1 MGGDARQISVYDLSV
16 LFSVCKAM
24 ELSVLL
30 VSSIY
35 QGILL
40 LHRKKCLEREGC
52 ACCKDPPML

>member
-40 LHRKKCLEREGC
+40 AR
-52 ACCKDPPML
+52 